1 MLTGRIILESLRVG
15 SELRIPGLVTTWI
28 GRQDVSSSTAPFQP
42 DVWTLLDFEAPDEAY
57 DALVDGLSGALAAGQ
72 GWYADF
78 RVGANA
84 AANAADK
91 ARGDAADKAH
101 DNAADKARGDAAA
114 KARDN
119 ADVNARGDA
128 DVNAPDDHVV
138 VYAGRVFRYR
148 VGDAA
153 GRAEAM
159 EYGRKEG
166 IPENQLDW
174 DG

>member
-15 SELRIPGLVTTWI
+15 SELRIPGLVTTSI
-28 GRQDVSSSTAPFQP
+28 SRQDVSSSTAPFQP

-78 RVGANA
+78 RVG
-84 AANAADK
+84 DK
-91 ARGDAADKAH
+91 ARD
-101 DNAADKARGDAAA
+101 
-114 KARDN
+114 
-119 ADVNARGDA
+119 DA
-128 DVNAPDDHVV
+128 DDTTRDDHVV

>member
-1 MLTGRIILESLRVG
+1 MLTGRIIVESLRVG
-15 SELRIPGLVTTWI
+15 SELRVPGLVVTSI

-57 DALVDGLSGALAAGQ
+57 DALAEGLSVCLAADQ

-78 RVGANA
+78 RAGN
-84 AANAADK
+84 
-91 ARGDAADKAH
+91 
-101 DNAADKARGDAAA
+101 
-114 KARDN
+114 
-119 ADVNARGDA
+119 
-128 DVNAPDDHVV
+128 DHVV

-148 VGDAA
+148 AGDAA

-166 IPENQLDW
+166 IPEGQFDW
-174 DG
+174 ED

>member
-42 DVWTLLDFEAPDEAY
+42 GVWTLLDFEAPDESY
-57 DALVDGLSGALAAGQ
+57 DALVDGLAGALAAGQ

-78 RVGANA
+78 RVRVDAGDNGGAGNDGG
-84 AANAADK
+84 ADP
-91 ARGDAADKAH
+91 GDNGGVDP
-101 DNAADKARGDAAA
+101 G
-114 KARDN
+114 
-119 ADVNARGDA
+119 
-128 DVNAPDDHVV
+128 DDHVV
-138 VYAGRVFRYR
+138 IYAGRVFRYR

-166 IPENQLDW
+166 IPESQLDW

>member
-15 SELRIPGLVTTWI
+15 SELRVPGLVTTWI

-42 DVWTLLDFEAPDEAY
+42 DVWTLLDFEAPDESY
-57 DALVDGLSGALAAGQ
+57 DTLVDGLAGALVAGQ

-78 RVGANA
+78 RVRANEGANV
-84 AANAADK
+84 
-91 ARGDAADKAH
+91 G
-101 DNAADKARGDAAA
+101 
-114 KARDN
+114 
-119 ADVNARGDA
+119 
-128 DVNAPDDHVV
+128 DDHVV
-138 VYAGRVFRYR
+138 VYPGRVFRYR

>member
-57 DALVDGLSGALAAGQ
+57 DALVEGLSGALAAGQ

-78 RVGANA
+78 RIG
-84 AANAADK
+84 
-91 ARGDAADKAH
+91 
-101 DNAADKARGDAAA
+101 DNASDGDTA
-114 KARDN
+114 
-119 ADVNARGDA
+119 GDG
-128 DVNAPDDHVV
+128 DTGDGDTGDEHVV

-148 VGDAA
+148 IGDAA
-153 GRAEAM
+153 SRAEAM

-166 IPENQLDW
+166 IPEDQLDW
-174 DG
+174 AG